1 MSTKPPPN
9 CKYYYEDFHRGREV
23 NECRLPKSRDS
34 LHWERGICDSCPVPE
49 LLRETNCAHLA
60 LEGTIRKR
68 LRLSARMEVFAVC
81 TKHMLQ
87 LKEAGVCPQCTAEQA
102 ELIGDR

>member
-23 NECRLPKSRDS
+23 SECRLPKSRDS

-60 LEGTIRKR
+60 LEGTIRKK
-68 LRLSARMEVFAVC
+68 LFSERMEVFAVC
-81 TKHMLQ
+81 TKHLAQ
-87 LKEAGVCPQCTAEQA
+87 LPDGRTCAQCQTEQDA
-102 ELIGDR
+102 LLED